1 MAVIVAPLRRKAL
14 VGSAATVRHKMEDLA
29 RSLELDH
36 LVVNTW
42 THDPA
47 VRRHS
52 YALLA
57 QAFDLQASH
66 RVPKQ
71 EETWKTPI
79 STS

>member
-1 MAVIVAPLRRKAL
+1 
-14 VGSAATVRHKMEDLA
+14 MEDLA

-42 THDPA
+42 AHDPT

-57 QAFDLQASH
+57 REFGLDNSTAPATGSGSEAH
-66 RVPKQ
+66 AVPAVAAA
-71 EETWKTPI
+71 TT
-79 STS
+79 T